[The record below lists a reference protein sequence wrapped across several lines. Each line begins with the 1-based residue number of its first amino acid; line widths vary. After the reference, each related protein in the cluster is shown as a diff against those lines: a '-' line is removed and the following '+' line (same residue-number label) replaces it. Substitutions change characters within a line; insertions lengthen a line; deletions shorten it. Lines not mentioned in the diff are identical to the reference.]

1 MREENC
7 PIMKEVISMST
18 KNKVIAGDYTGASV
32 TLVNEQVTLAIKLG
46 HMIILNKKMVA
57 DHKIESEVQG
67 NHKIAITFADGKKCL
82 LELDDKMCKALL
94 SQLF

>member
-1 MREENC
+1 
-7 PIMKEVISMST
+7 MST
-18 KNKVIAGDYTGASV
+18 KNKVIAGDYAGANI
-32 TLVNEQVTLAIKLG
+32 TLTADKVVLNISLG

-67 NHKIAITFADGKKCL
+67 NHKIAITFADGKKSL

-94 SQLF
+94 AQLF